1 MQFRIG
7 SGIEVVAWSIIA
19 ACVVLTGCATSG
31 GSGAQTTF
39 MGKCTTNAKTEQERS
54 DCAWQNADKMASGR

>member
-7 SGIEVVAWSIIA
+7 SGIVVWSIIA
-19 ACVVLTGCATSG
+19 ASVVLTGCATSG

-39 MGKCTTNAKTEQERS
+39 MEKCTANAKTEQERS
-54 DCAWQNADKMASGR
+54 DCAWQNADRMASGR